1 MFYVLTADEETRTI
15 TQRTTTIQA
24 TDTTTVIG
32 TAKLLAGAIMQVS
45 TGDYA
50 VATSANLTTKAAG
63 TSTENIGGNKTSDI
77 GGTLTERI
85 AGARQSISSTLA
97 LMAATVKVGNVD
109 TNVLTLLI
117 ETLDLLHELAQQT
130 ATHSHPDTG
139 TPTNSAAIAATG
151 TTANTLKAKYQPII
165 Q

>member
-1 MFYVLTADEETRTI
+1 
-15 TQRTTTIQA
+15 
-24 TDTTTVIG
+24 
-32 TAKLLAGAIMQVS
+32 MQVS

-50 VATSANLTTKAAG
+50 VAPSANLTTKADGA
-63 TSTENIGGNKTSDI
+63 STENIGGNKTSDI
-77 GGTLTERI
+77 DGTLTERI

-97 LMAATVKVGNVD
+97 LMAATVKVGNAD

-151 TTANTLKAKYQPII
+151 TSANNLKAKYQPII